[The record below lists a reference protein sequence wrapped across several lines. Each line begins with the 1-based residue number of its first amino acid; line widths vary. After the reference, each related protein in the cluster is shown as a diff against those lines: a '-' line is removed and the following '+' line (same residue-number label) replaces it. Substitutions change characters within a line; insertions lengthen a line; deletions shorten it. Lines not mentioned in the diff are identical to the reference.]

1 MRLYI
6 HPSGEPVT
14 CEINPGR
21 QAGQRGGREA
31 LPGLG
36 RGVGGTE
43 QQSPSSPSTLR
54 KRCREVAPHLSS
66 GFSGLASGTDKWLK
80 PCLSTARWSL
90 ESLIYLLVNQF
101 LCVRSKAVGRCPCT
115 CCST

>member
-1 MRLYI
+1 MGRQAEAMGSPVKLGVCVWKIAKSSCSDDVMRLYI

-36 RGVGGTE
+36 RGGGGTE

-66 GFSGLASGTDKWLK
+66 GFSGLASGTD
-80 PCLSTARWSL
+80 S
-90 ESLIYLLVNQF
+90 
-101 LCVRSKAVGRCPCT
+101 G
-115 CCST
+115 